1 MNKLLECVPNVSEG
15 RNRETIKALA
25 AVLRAAPSVSLLDV
39 SSDADHNRSVF
50 TFVGEPEAVVSA
62 TEAFCRRAFELI
74 DMTAHTGCHPRL
86 GAVDVVPFVPLRGME
101 MEEAVSC
108 AHRLGRAVGEMG
120 VPVYFYEHAALSPER
135 ANLADV
141 RRGEYECLPSRLA
154 EPSGKPD
161 AGPAAFN
168 PRSGACIIGARR
180 PLIAFNVNLGTSDL
194 DVAKQIAAA
203 VRHSSG
209 GFRAVKAMGVE
220 LKDQGVVQVSMNL
233 TDYTQTPIHR
243 VVEAIRSEAA
253 RYGVPVVG
261 SELVGL
267 APLEAFEEV
276 VRFYLQV
283 HDFSSAKIIESHL
296 L

>member
-1 MNKLLECVPNVSEG
+1 MECVPNVSEG
-15 RNRETIKALA
+15 RRRETVEELA
-25 AVLRAAPSVSLLDV
+25 SLLRAVPGISLLDT
-39 SSDADHNRSVF
+39 SSDADHNRTVF
-50 TFVGEPEAVVSA
+50 TYVGEPEAVLQA
-62 TEAFCRRAFELI
+62 TEAFCRRAFDLV
-74 DMTAHTGCHPRL
+74 DMTLHTGGHPRL

-101 MEEAVSC
+101 MAEAVDC
-108 AHRLGRAVGEMG
+108 AHRLGQIVGEMG
-120 VPVYFYEHAALSPER
+120 VPVYFYEEAALSPER
-135 ANLADV
+135 RNLAEV
-141 RRGEYECLPSRLA
+141 RRGEYEGLRERLT
-154 EPSGKPD
+154 ESSGRPD
-161 AGPAAFN
+161 AGPATFN

-180 PLIAFNVNLGTSDL
+180 PLIAFNVNLGTTDL
-194 DVAKQIAAA
+194 DIAQRIARA

-220 LKDQGVVQVSMNL
+220 LKELNVVQVSMNL

-267 APLEAFEEV
+267 APLEALDEV
-276 VRFYLQV
+276 VRYYLQL

>member
-1 MNKLLECVPNVSEG
+1 MECVPNVSEG
-15 RNRETIKALA
+15 CDSGIIDELA
-25 AVLRAAPSVSLLDV
+25 SVLRVEPGLSLLDT
-39 SSDADHNRSVF
+39 SSDVDHNRTVY
-50 TFVGEPEAVVSA
+50 TYVGEPEAVLRG
-62 TEAFCRRAFELI
+62 TESFCRRAFDLI
-74 DMTAHTGCHPRL
+74 DMTVHAGCHPRL

-101 MEEAVSC
+101 MAEAVEC
-108 AHRLGRAVGEMG
+108 AHRLGETVGQMG
-120 VPVYFYEHAALSPER
+120 VPVYFYEEAALSPDR
-135 ANLADV
+135 CNLADV
-141 RRGEYECLPSRLA
+141 RRGEYEGLPGRLA
-154 EPSGKPD
+154 EPSGRPD

-180 PLIAFNVNLGTSDL
+180 PLIAFNVNLGTTDL
-194 DVAKQIAAA
+194 AVAQQIARA

-220 LKDQGVVQVSMNL
+220 LKELGVVQVSMNL

-261 SELVGL
+261 SELIGL
-267 APLEAFEEV
+267 APLEALDEV
-276 VRFYLQV
+276 VRYYLQL

>member
-1 MNKLLECVPNVSEG
+1 E
-15 RNRETIKALA
+15 
-25 AVLRAAPSVSLLDV
+25 
-39 SSDADHNRSVF
+39 
-50 TFVGEPEAVVSA
+50 
-62 TEAFCRRAFELI
+62 RR
-74 DMTAHTGCHPRL
+74 
-86 GAVDVVPFVPLRGME
+86 
-101 MEEAVSC
+101 
-108 AHRLGRAVGEMG
+108 
-120 VPVYFYEHAALSPER
+120 
-135 ANLADV
+135 NLAEV
-141 RRGEYECLPSRLA
+141 RRGEYEGLRERLT
-154 EPSGKPD
+154 ESSGRPD
-161 AGPAAFN
+161 AGPATFN

-180 PLIAFNVNLGTSDL
+180 PLIAFNVNLGTTDL
-194 DVAKQIAAA
+194 DIAQRIARA

-220 LKDQGVVQVSMNL
+220 LKELNVVQVSMNL

-267 APLEAFEEV
+267 APLEALDEV
-276 VRFYLQV
+276 VRYYLQL